1 MADSG
6 ETSLIDLAKSMNE
19 LNALFEGVTSWSRLT
34 GACCAVVLD
43 QEEKT
48 PEEEDF
54 HKKKIEVVRFLQL
67 FVLFYFQNSKKL
79 FYRNFL
85 SNVSHCTHWI
95 TPKDVTSLRGS
106 TLRRCARA
114 ILLLLNKCRSGG
126 EPLATLCPI

>member
-1 MADSG
+1 MIMADSG
-6 ETSLIDLAKSMNE
+6 ETSLVDLAKSMNK

-79 FYRNFL
+79 FYRSFL
-85 SNVSHCTHWI
+85 SNVSHCSHYYAEACNEFAVLNFA
-95 TPKDVTSLRGS
+95 PLRPGNS
-106 TLRRCARA
+106 APF
-114 ILLLLNKCRSGG
+114 
-126 EPLATLCPI
+126 E